1 MKSISNRRKFV
12 KSASLILTA
21 AASLGYKVAYTK
33 SHSKNDKTTNSKG
46 MLHNVYFWLK
56 EGVSENDKKGFEKG
70 LHKFLRAVNEIQK
83 YEIGIPAG
91 TPDRDVVD
99 KSFGYSIFVWF
110 KSIND
115 HNIYQNHSAHEE
127 FISKYSGLWEKVQV
141 LDSELI

>member
-1 MKSISNRRKFV
+1 MNNRRKFV
-12 KSASLILTA
+12 KSAALIVTSA
-21 AASLGYKVAYTK
+21 TTLGYKVVFA
-33 SHSKNDKTTNSKG
+33 KNDSKIIKSINSKG

-56 EGVSENDKKGFEKG
+56 ESVSENDKKGFEKG
-70 LHKFLRAVNEIQK
+70 IHNFLSAVKEVQK

-99 KSFGYSIFVWF
+99 KSFGYAIFVWF

-115 HNIYQNHSAHEE
+115 HNIYQKHSAHEE